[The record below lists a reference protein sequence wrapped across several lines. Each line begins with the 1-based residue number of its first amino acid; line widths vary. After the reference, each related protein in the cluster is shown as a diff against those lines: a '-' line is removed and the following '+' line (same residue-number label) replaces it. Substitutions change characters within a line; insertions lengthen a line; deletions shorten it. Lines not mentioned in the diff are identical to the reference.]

1 MNTASLTTDVNVDR
15 AVATSPK
22 AVDWHTKI
30 SPRIIV
36 SGSVNSVFSCKT
48 GSEVDAVTIK
58 LVLTGR
64 GVGIGHARQCNATV
78 STDYCIHFIGG

>member
-1 MNTASLTTDVNVDR
+1 VFLTTDVNVDR
-15 AVATSPK
+15 AVAASPK
-22 AVDWHTKI
+22 EVDWHTKI

-36 SGSVNSVFSCKT
+36 SGFLNHVRSCKT

-58 LVLTGR
+58 LILTGR

-78 STDYCIHFIGG
+78 STDYRIHFIGG

>member
-1 MNTASLTTDVNVDR
+1 MLLTTHVNVDR
-15 AVATSPK
+15 AVAASPK
-22 AVDWHTKI
+22 EVDWHTKI

-36 SGSVNSVFSCKT
+36 SGSLNHVCSCKT

-64 GVGIGHARQCNATV
+64 RIGIGHARQCNATV